1 MIQATFQ
8 SGLLPEAPAQN
19 EDYQSYIIKYNQS
32 IQGPIEAIANGTFLV
47 LDDYYAILYASE
59 NISSEPRM
67 DSFSYQTIPKCYT
80 YMDLEALA
88 ASNVLRLHNHPYLS
102 ARGRGTLIAVID
114 SGIDFTHPVFRDTDF
129 GAEIPGGNSS
139 GMFPSKIRGIWDQ
152 TVPGDFRLPG
162 AGPQKVS
169 SPLQQF
175 ASYGRVYSN
184 EEINQALVSDR
195 PFDIVPS
202 RDENGHG
209 TMLASIAAGRLVPSE
224 NFSGAAPEAAL
235 LVVKLKPAKRYLKDF
250 FLIDEDVEVFQEDD
264 IMAAVAFCVQCAK
277 YYQMPLSICIGLGSS
292 QGAHLGQGAL
302 AQYLTYLN
310 GFPGNAISVAAGNEG
325 AARHHFGGRL
335 EAGEGMKTVELRV
348 GGETQGFAMEFWGE
362 TPEEYLLS
370 LQSPIGETLEVCNSL
385 GPGTQELSFVFVDT
399 KVLVN
404 YIEVESKT
412 GYTLVF
418 FRFLNPAAGIWKFQI
433 LGRGNRG
440 AGFHMWLP
448 VQGLIPPDTFFLAS
462 TPDTT
467 ITAPGDSLEC
477 TTATAYRARDNS
489 LYLEAGRGYLAD
501 GFRKPVLAFP
511 GVDTLAALPGGIYG
525 TVSGTSMAAAQ
536 CAGISALLLEWAIIN
551 ENEPYY
557 NGNNVRH
564 DLIRGA
570 VQNENRPYPNPEWG
584 YGRAD
589 LYRTFES
596 LGY

>member
-1 MIQATFQ
+1 MVHAAQENNGQ
-8 SGLLPEAPAQN
+8 QMVPAQS
-19 EDYQSYIIKYNQS
+19 EEYQSYIIKYNQS
-32 IQGPIEAIANGTFLV
+32 IQGPVEAIADGTFLL
-47 LDDYYAILYASE
+47 LDDYYAILYVPESIAQGPK
-59 NISSEPRM
+59 I
-67 DSFSYQTIPKCYT
+67 DSFSYQTIPKCFT

-129 GAEIPGGNSS
+129 GENISENRIS
-139 GMFPSKIRGIWDQ
+139 GMVPSKIRGIWDQ
-152 TVPGDFRLPG
+152 TVIGDYRNVERDPEKNG
-162 AGPQKVS
+162 SV
-169 SPLQQF
+169 LQQF
-175 ASYGRVYSN
+175 APYGRVYSN
-184 EEINQALVSDR
+184 EEINQALVSEY
-195 PFDIVPS
+195 PFDVVPC

-209 TMLASIAAGRLVPSE
+209 TMLASIAAGRLMPGE

-235 LVVKLKPAKRYLKDF
+235 LVVKLKPAKRYLREF
-250 FLIDEDVEVFQEDD
+250 FLIDAETEVYQEDD
-264 IMAAVAFCVQCAK
+264 IMAAIAFAVQCAK

-310 GFPGNAISVAAGNEG
+310 GFPKNAVSIAAGNEG

-335 EAGEGMKTVELRV
+335 EPGEGSRTVELRV
-348 GGETQGFAMEFWGE
+348 GERTEGFSLEFWGE
-362 TPEEYLLS
+362 TPEEYLVS
-370 LQSPIGETLEVCNSL
+370 LQSPIGEKLDICNSL
-385 GPGTQELSFVFVDT
+385 GPGDQELSFVFVET

-404 YIEVESKT
+404 YVEVESKT
-412 GYTLVF
+412 GYTLIF
-418 FRFLNPAAGIWKFQI
+418 FRFLRPAAGIWKFEVV
-433 LGRGNRG
+433 GRGNRG

-448 VQGLIPPDTFFLAS
+448 VQRLVSPDTFFLAS

-467 ITAPGDSLEC
+467 ITAPGDSIEC

-489 LYLEAGRGYLAD
+489 LYLEAGRGDLAD
-501 GFRKPVLAFP
+501 GTQKPVLAFP
-511 GVDTLAALPGGIYG
+511 GVDMLAGFPGGGY
-525 TVSGTSMAAAQ
+525 VAASGTSLAAAQ

-557 NGNNVRH
+557 TGNSVRH
-564 DLIRGA
+564 DLVRGA